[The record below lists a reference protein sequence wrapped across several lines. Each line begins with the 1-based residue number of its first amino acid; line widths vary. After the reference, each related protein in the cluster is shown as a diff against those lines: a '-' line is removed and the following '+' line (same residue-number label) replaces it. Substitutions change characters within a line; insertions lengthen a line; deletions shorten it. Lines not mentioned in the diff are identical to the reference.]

1 MKEDVRERGIKIL
14 IDLSMVFLAY
24 IFTYVLKF
32 ENDWLSYTN
41 YKDILFYL
49 LVIWGVF
56 IFLGI
61 PKRSWTYTSLDG
73 IIRIIQGVFISTL
86 IFSFYTSLNN
96 RFTSIY
102 FYTSLFIFVASF
114 CILTRYCFMLK
125 ESLFSSK
132 EKPTLIKALIVGAG
146 EAGGNLLRESIHN
159 TKFRYEILGI
169 IDDDPRKDGMLIQGY
184 SVLGKTQD
192 IPYLVKKLEIAN
204 VIIATPSARGEDI
217 KRIYKIASSSGA
229 TVKILPAFGDILRD
243 EPYAKQIREV
253 RVEDLLGRKEELVNK
268 EGIDSVIQGK
278 TVFITGGGGSI
289 GSELSRQIAKY
300 RPIKI
305 INMDVNE
312 NTLYFLELELK
323 SNFSDT
329 EIFSE
334 ICSIKDREK
343 LSWLFEKYRPEVVF
357 HTAAHKHV
365 PLMESNPEEAIK
377 NNVFGTKNLVECAHE
392 FKVER
397 FLLISTDKAVNPTSV
412 MGATKRVCEMIL
424 QDKDLKSDTKYM
436 AVRFGNV
443 LGSMGSVVPLFK
455 NLIAQG
461 KNITLTDQNITR
473 YFMTIPEAVQLV
485 IEAGSLGSGGEV
497 FILDMGKP
505 VKIID
510 LAKNIIELSGLK
522 LGEDIKIDVV
532 GLRPGEKLFEELLYN
547 EDETIKTENKKI
559 YISKLKNEKVY
570 LDLHL
575 KKLEKYVK
583 ERDRDGI
590 KNELK
595 GFVKTYKEPEHHYTN
610 NS

>member
-1 MKEDVRERGIKIL
+1 MKEDVRERGIKII

-24 IFTYVLKF
+24 IFTYILKF
-32 ENDWLSYTN
+32 EKDWLNYTN
-41 YKDILFYL
+41 YKDIGFYL
-49 LVIWGVF
+49 TIIWGTF
-56 IFLGI
+56 IFLEI

-86 IFSFYTSLNN
+86 IFSFYTRLNKN
-96 RFTSIY
+96 FTSIY
-102 FYTSLFIFVASF
+102 FYTGLFFFGAGF
-114 CILTRYCFMLK
+114 CILVRYCFMLV
-125 ESLFSSK
+125 ESKVLSK
-132 EKPTLIKALIVGAG
+132 ENPKLTKALIVGAG

-159 TKFRYEILGI
+159 PKFRYEILGI
-169 IDDDPRKDGMLIQGY
+169 IDDDPRKDNMLIQGY

-192 IPYLVKKLEIAN
+192 IPSLVKKKEIDSI
-204 VIIATPSARGEDI
+204 IIATPSARGDDI

-229 TVKILPAFGDILRD
+229 TVKILPSFGDILRD

-268 EGIDSVIQGK
+268 EGIDRVIQGK

-289 GSELSRQIAKY
+289 GSELSRQIARY
-300 RPIKI
+300 GPTKI
-305 INMDVNE
+305 INIDINE

-323 SNFSDT
+323 SNFSDI

-343 LSWLFEKYRPEVVF
+343 LSWLFERYRPEVVF

-365 PLMESNPEEAIK
+365 PLMESNPEEAVK
-377 NNVFGTKNLVECAHE
+377 NNVFGTRNLVECAHK
-392 FKVER
+392 FKVDR

-424 QDKDLKSDTKYM
+424 QDKALKSNTKYM

-455 NLIAQG
+455 GLIAQG
-461 KNITLTDQNITR
+461 RNITLTDQNITR

-485 IEAGSLGSGGEV
+485 IEAGSLGHGGEV

-505 VKIID
+505 VKIMD
-510 LAKNIIELSGLK
+510 LAKNLIELSGLK
-522 LGEDIKIDVV
+522 LNEDIKIDIV
-532 GLRPGEKLFEELLYN
+532 GLRPGEKLFEELLYD
-547 EDETIKTENKKI
+547 EDQTIKTKNKKI
-559 YISKLKNEKVY
+559 YISRLKVEKIQLEFHLKN
-570 LDLHL
+570 
-575 KKLEKYVK
+575 LEKYVK
-583 ERDRDGI
+583 ERDRDRI

-595 GFVKTYKEPEHHYTN
+595 DFVKTYKEPEHHYTN
-610 NS
+610 SS